1 VRRSSVKSLS
11 RVLLAVYSA
20 ILAWLILFKFSVHV
34 ASALH
39 YGSRSVNLVPFSSS
53 SGSADEIV
61 ANVVVFIPFGLLLAL
76 NFKQLNL
83 RRSLLVVLAVSLT
96 AEIVQ
101 YIFAIGASDI
111 TDVITNTA
119 GGLTGLTA
127 YRLGTRLTDQDRLDR
142 FIVTAGSALL
152 VLVLL
157 LLGAVE
163 FRHGI
168 RYHSPHTNG

>member
-1 VRRSSVKSLS
+1 VKSLS
-11 RVLLAVYSA
+11 QVLLAVYSA
-20 ILAWLILFKFSVHV
+20 ILAWLILFKFSVHL

-39 YGSRSVNLVPFSSS
+39 YDNRSVNLVPFSSS
-53 SGSADEIV
+53 SGSSNEIV
-61 ANVVVFIPFGLLLAL
+61 ANLVVFIPFGLLLAL
-76 NFKQLNL
+76 NFKQLDP

-111 TDVITNTA
+111 ADVITNTV
-119 GGLTGLTA
+119 GGLIGLTA
-127 YRLGTRLTDQDRLDR
+127 YGLGTRFIDQDRLDR
-142 FIVTAGSALL
+142 FIVIVGSALL

-157 LLGAVE
+157 LLGTVE

-168 RYHSPHTNG
+168 RYRSPHTNG

>member
-1 VRRSSVKSLS
+1 VKSLS
-11 RVLLAVYSA
+11 QVLLAVYSA
-20 ILAWLILFKFSVHV
+20 ILGWLILFKFSVHI

-39 YGSRSVNLVPFSSS
+39 YDSRSVNLVPFSSS
-53 SGSADEIV
+53 SGSSTEIV

-76 NFKQLNL
+76 NFKQLDL
-83 RRSLLVVLAVSLT
+83 RRSLVVVLAVSLT

-101 YIFAIGASDI
+101 YIFAIGAADI
-111 TDVITNTA
+111 TDVITNTV
-119 GGLTGLTA
+119 GGLIGLTA
-127 YRLGTRLTDQDRLDR
+127 YGLGTRFIDQDRLDR
-142 FIVTAGSALL
+142 FIVPVGSAFL

-157 LLGAVE
+157 LLGVVE

>member
-1 VRRSSVKSLS
+1 MRSLP

-20 ILAWLILFKFSVHV
+20 ILAWLILLKFSVHV

-39 YGSRSVNLVPFSSS
+39 YDNRSVNLVPFSSS
-53 SGSADEIV
+53 SGSSGEIA
-61 ANVVVFIPFGLLLAL
+61 ANVVAFIPFGLLLAL
-76 NFKQLNL
+76 SFRQLGL
-83 RRSLLVVLAVSLT
+83 RRSLAVVLAVSLT
-96 AEIVQ
+96 AEIAQ

-119 GGLTGLTA
+119 GGLIGLTA
-127 YRLGTRLTDQDRLDR
+127 YGLGTRFTDQDRLDR
-142 FIVTAGSALL
+142 FIVTVGSAVL

-163 FRHGI
+163 LRHGI
-168 RYHSPHTNG
+168 RYHSPRTNG

>member
-1 VRRSSVKSLS
+1 MKSPS
-11 RVLLAVYSA
+11 RVLLAAYAA
-20 ILAWLILFKFSVHV
+20 ILAWLILFKFSVHL

-53 SGSADEIV
+53 SGSATEII
-61 ANVVVFIPFGLLLAL
+61 ANVAVFIPFGLLLAL
-76 NFKQLNL
+76 NFKQLSL
-83 RRSLLVVLAVSLT
+83 GRSLLLVLAVSLT

-119 GGLTGLTA
+119 GGLTGQAA
-127 YRLGTRLTDQDRLDR
+127 YRLGARLTGQPRLDR

-157 LLGAVE
+157 LLGAIE
-163 FRHGI
+163 LRDGI